1 MSGPAGGAAAFFD
14 VDGTIVASDIVRYG
28 VGIRTQEM
36 SPAARRV
43 WTAAYLRKVP
53 WLVFLDMLDRE
64 AFQKS
69 FYRIYAGYRAE
80 EVASRAER
88 LFEEYVRPRIRLQA
102 AERVAWHRAQGD
114 RVVLVT
120 GSLVDVVAPLARH
133 LGVADF
139 LAPSLEVVDGVAT
152 GALDGPPIA
161 GRRKAEA
168 VAAFAAREG
177 LDLSNAWA
185 YGDAMDDVTM
195 LEEVGRPGVVNPG
208 RKLERLARARGWD
221 VWRW

>member
-1 MSGPAGGAAAFFD
+1 MSVPAAFFD
-14 VDGTIVASDIVRYG
+14 VDGTIVASNIVRYG

-53 WLVFLDMLDRE
+53 WLVFLDMHDRE

-69 FYRIYAGYRAE
+69 FYRIYAGYRPE

-88 LFEEYVRPRIRLQA
+88 LFEQYVRPRIRLQA

-120 GSLVDVVAPLARH
+120 GSIADIVAPLARH

-139 LAPSLEVVDGVAT
+139 LAPSLEVVDGVTT
-152 GALDGPPIA
+152 GALDAPPIA

-168 VAAFAAREG
+168 LAGFAAREG
-177 LDLSNAWA
+177 LDLSQAWA
-185 YGDAMDDVTM
+185 YGDAMDDVAM